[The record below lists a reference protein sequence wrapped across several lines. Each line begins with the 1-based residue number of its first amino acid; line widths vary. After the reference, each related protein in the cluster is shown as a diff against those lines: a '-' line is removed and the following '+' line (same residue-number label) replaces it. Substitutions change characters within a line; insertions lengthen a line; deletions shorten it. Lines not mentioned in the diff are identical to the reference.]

1 MSAVTTP
8 AAPRGFLT
16 VAEAAD
22 LLRCSEP
29 TIRRRIRDRELAA
42 VKLGPG
48 RSVIRIP
55 RAALEAWLVSHS
67 NPSGNS
73 PEGSKQG
80 EHHG

>member
-8 AAPRGFLT
+8 DAPSEFLT
-16 VAEAAD
+16 VAEAAE

-29 TIRRRIRDRELAA
+29 TIRRRIRDRELTA

-55 RAALEAWLVSHS
+55 RGAIGAWLLALPPYH
-67 NPSGNS
+67 
-73 PEGSKQG
+73 ERQ
-80 EHHG
+80 ED